1 MDREKEKKAFDFWH
15 AVNNTQILL
24 MPSRHLETFG
34 NTVLHY
40 HLVSELMDSA
50 NQTRVREGRMQA
62 NRPQI
67 IAPEVYARTILEGFG
82 DEARQYVEW
91 LRTHETDVRILQYGY
106 TLRKELYSEHL
117 ISEDPRTVAERV
129 EKEVKQRKDP
139 LSAVVV
145 GVDEPWDVCLIKLF
159 WEVIRH
165 SVVANVKDLERRRL
179 FEDAGGVP
187 RGVRDE
193 IERAFETA
201 AKDPSLVPSL
211 GRRLQEAG
219 LFEEYQDRFFSL
231 VKQAKRKS

>member
-1 MDREKEKKAFDFWH
+1 MVDKEKKAFDFWY
-15 AVNNTQILL
+15 AVNNTQVVL

-34 NTVLHY
+34 NTILHY

-62 NRPQI
+62 TRPQI
-67 IAPEVYARTILEGFG
+67 IAPEAYAKTILEGFG
-82 DEARQYVEW
+82 DEARQYVDW
-91 LRTHETDVRILQYGY
+91 LKTHESDVRVLQYGY

-117 ISEDPRTVAERV
+117 VTETPRTVAERV
-129 EKEVKQRKDP
+129 EKEVRQRNDP

-145 GVDEPWDVCLIKLF
+145 GVDEPWDVCLVKLF

-165 SVVANVKDLERRRL
+165 SVVTNVRELEKRK
-179 FEDAGGVP
+179 FFDEVGGIP

-193 IERAFETA
+193 IERAFERA
-201 AKDPSLVPSL
+201 AKDKALIGPL
-211 GRRLQEAG
+211 GARLQQAG

-231 VKQAKRKS
+231 VRQSKGL